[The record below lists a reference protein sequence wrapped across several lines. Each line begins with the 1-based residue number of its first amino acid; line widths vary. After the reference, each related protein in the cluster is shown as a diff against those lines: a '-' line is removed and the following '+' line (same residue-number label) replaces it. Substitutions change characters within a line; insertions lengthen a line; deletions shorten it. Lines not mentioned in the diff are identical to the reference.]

1 MAKVFISYKTD
12 DLDVA
17 TRVKEVI
24 DAQYDFT
31 SYLDRIDDALLG
43 DGPGLAEHLLKRID
57 ECDQL
62 LAVVGPATKGSWWVP
77 WEIGVCSEKHYFL
90 ATFCQRYVS
99 LPSYL
104 SKWPVL
110 RSEADID
117 QYCQQSR
124 KERRSLEIATA
135 RTVYLSERETARR
148 SSADAFHRNL
158 RRVLGQA

>member
-1 MAKVFISYKTD
+1 MTRVFISYKTD
-12 DLDVA
+12 DIEVA
-17 TRVKEVI
+17 RGVKRAIER
-24 DAQYDFT
+24 QYDFT
-31 SYLDRIDDALLG
+31 AYLDRVDDALLR
-43 DGPGLAEHLLKRID
+43 DGPGLAEHLLKRIE

-62 LAVVGPATKGSWWVP
+62 LAVVGPATKESWWVP
-77 WEIGVCSEKHYFL
+77 WEIGVCSEKSYFL
-90 ATFCQRYVS
+90 ATFCQKYVS

-110 RSEADID
+110 HSEADID

-135 RTVYLSERETARR
+135 RTVYLSERETVRR
-148 SSADAFHRNL
+148 NSADAFHRNL